1 MAADTLVLVQKPFG
15 GDMNW
20 KKAVFLGGAV
30 LLLAACDRATAPNAL
45 VREGGPAAAA
55 KAPTSPKHP
64 RTDSGLD
71 GGCEGYFVREGGRD
85 STCLVE
91 AP

>member
-1 MAADTLVLVQKPFG
+1 MATEATDQKPLG

-55 KAPTSPKHP
+55 KTPKLKDGVPTGL
-64 RTDSGLD
+64 SGD
-71 GGCEGYFVREGGRD
+71 CEGYFYRVGRD
-85 STCLVE
+85 STCSAAE
-91 AP
+91 SP

>member
-1 MAADTLVLVQKPFG
+1 
-15 GDMNW
+15 MNW

-55 KAPTSPKHP
+55 KAPASKPAPGP
-64 RTDSGLD
+64 RADAD
-71 GGCEGYFVREGGRD
+71 FGGCEGYFVREGGRD
-85 STCLVE
+85 STCTPA

>member
-1 MAADTLVLVQKPFG
+1 MS
-15 GDMNW
+15 W
-20 KKAVFLGGAV
+20 KKALFLGGAV

-55 KAPTSPKHP
+55 KAKAAPSPKP
-64 RTDSGLD
+64 GQQNGLS
-71 GGCEGYFVREGGRD
+71 GGCEGYFVREGGAD
-85 STCLVE
+85 STCTPE

>member
-1 MAADTLVLVQKPFG
+1 
-15 GDMNW
+15 MNL
-20 KKAVFLGGAV
+20 KKAVFLGGTV

-55 KAPTSPKHP
+55 KAPSSPKAGP
-64 RTDSGLD
+64 GNRTGLLGD
-71 GGCEGYFVREGGRD
+71 CEGYYLYRDGRD
-85 STCLVE
+85 STCSAPE

>member
-1 MAADTLVLVQKPFG
+1 
-15 GDMNW
+15 MNW

-55 KAPTSPKHP
+55 KAPPSKPSPKIN
-64 RTDSGLD
+64 TGLN
-71 GGCEGYFVREGGRD
+71 GCETGYFVREGARD
-85 STCLVE
+85 STCAAD

>member
-1 MAADTLVLVQKPFG
+1 MDL
-15 GDMNW
+15 

-55 KAPTSPKHP
+55 KAAPKSPATGIGNP
-64 RTDSGLD
+64 VGLFGD
-71 GGCEGYFVREGGRD
+71 CENGMFFREGRD
-85 STCLVE
+85 SVCATE